1 MKYIHKRHA
10 GVSVKSAILPL
21 LMLLPLTA
29 FAQSAI
35 NYAKTP
41 YGVKAATEISGGNN
55 ATEIQFAIEGRETP
69 AKTKA
74 PAFTLQTGQPIHEAL
89 QAWSAGADWTL
100 NWLPSVSWKTL
111 RGTTYN
117 QPDVV
122 AAVSEVIETL
132 RFEGKPI
139 ALRVSDGNKVM
150 EVISTEVR
158 ND

>member
-1 MKYIHKRHA
+1 MKYICKGQA
-10 GVSVKSAILPL
+10 GVSIKSAAL
-21 LMLLPLTA
+21 LLFMSLPLTA
-29 FAQSAI
+29 FAQGAI
-35 NYAKTP
+35 NFATVP
-41 YGVKAATEISGGNN
+41 YGKKADKTVAGVRG
-55 ATEIQFAIEGRETP
+55 AAEIQFAIEEPAP
-69 AKTKA
+69 AKAKA

-89 QAWSAGADWTL
+89 QAWSTGADWTL
-100 NWLPSVSWKTL
+100 NWHPTVSWKTL
-111 RGTTYN
+111 RGTTYS

-122 AAVSEVIETL
+122 SAVSEVVETL